1 MLPLATHCHTHYQLH
16 PLCFVFFKFKNLV
29 AKQHLTTYVQP
40 CKYTHDYQIW
50 CNIVFAQRRW
60 VSGVSVVTTGAIWV
74 RELGK
79 SRRSEPSSNESKCYH
94 RWVGARDG
102 MTVKWWNLIILKFR
116 HEYRLAKEHPPQLL
130 SWFSVQGQSLLKPT
144 FVLLISRNALYMWI
158 TWSLARTTEWLPS
171 VAHLCRWLLLTWLHV
186 YFDPWINTSA
196 TYAKWL
202 PDVPAEGH
210 PVPAVQ
216 YILWLSSS
224 CTGCSYNSEEVGS
237 W

>member
-1 MLPLATHCHTHYQLH
+1 MLPLATHCHTYYQLH
-16 PLCFVFFKFKNLV
+16 LFRFVFFKFKNLV

-40 CKYTHDYQIW
+40 YKYTHDYQIW

-74 RELGK
+74 RESGK

-102 MTVKWWNLIILKFR
+102 MTVKWWNLIIWEFS
-116 HEYRLAKEHPPQLL
+116 HEFL
-130 SWFSVQGQSLLKPT
+130 SCERTPTPT
-144 FVLLISRNALYMWI
+144 FDLIFCTRSNFTKTHFCAFSRNALYMWI

-186 YFDPWINTSA
+186 YFDPWINTSTA
-196 TYAKWL
+196 YAKWL
-202 PDVPAEGH
+202 PDVLAEGH